1 MVKFIN
7 HSNNISNH
15 WNWSSKIIYK
25 SIEEFHLEVT
35 KHGFTHVDAPSHMIN
50 KGKSLNDCDLD
61 MLCGWAKIIDVSEC
75 MMDKP
80 ITRDF
85 LEKKTKNI
93 RKGDIVILKSNLNDI
108 YPNTSEKYWKNS
120 PYLEDSG
127 SKFLISKNIK
137 AIVFDFPQD
146 RAAKDLQFRVVK
158 NKEFTEHQ
166 IVLGAGVMHVEHVIN
181 LNLINS
187 DEFFFF
193 ALPIKLPYADGG
205 NSNPISIHDIE
216 KKEYSIIDHSKT
228 MENNKNFKSYLTLSF
243 EKGDQV
249 QETGFSLVGL
259 THTMF
264 ISSNKEAY
272 ENMFEKLVIDKFEII
287 SDINE
292 LGKRNYDT
300 VFINNEKIDYDFLS
314 ENLTDKKIDIL
325 CLPSQPSIEQLQK
338 IQKKVDKV
346 FINLEN
352 INQIYY
358 NSKIIFG
365 ILKFDNSL
373 VSPVRVI
380 SIS

>member
-1 MVKFIN
+1 MIKFIN
-7 HSNNISNH
+7 HSNYISNH

-85 LEKKTKNI
+85 LEKKTNNI
-93 RKGDIVILKSNLNDI
+93 KKGDIVVLKSNLNDK

-205 NSNPISIHDIE
+205 NSTPISIHNIE
-216 KKEYSIIDHSKT
+216 KKEYTIIDHSKT
-228 MENNKNFKSYLTLSF
+228 LENDKNFKSYLTLSF

-272 ENMFEKLVIDKFEII
+272 ENMFEKLVIDKFEIV
-287 SDINE
+287 SDIDE
-292 LGKRNYDT
+292 LRERNYGT
-300 VFINNEKIDYDFLS
+300 VFINNEKIDYDLLS
-314 ENLTDKKIDIL
+314 KNLKDKKIDIL
-325 CLPSQPSIEQLQK
+325 CLPSQPSFEQLQK
-338 IQKKVDKV
+338 IQKKVDKI

-352 INQIYY
+352 INLINN

>member
-1 MVKFIN
+1 MIKFIN
-7 HSNNISNH
+7 HSNYISNH

-35 KHGFTHVDAPSHMIN
+35 KHGFTHVDAPSHMIH

-80 ITRDF
+80 ITREF
-85 LEKKTKNI
+85 LEKRADNI
-93 RKGDIVILKSNLNDI
+93 KKGDIVVLKSNLNNI
-108 YPNTSEKYWKNS
+108 YPNTTEKYWKNS

-127 SKFLISKNIK
+127 SEFLISKKIK

-146 RAAKDLQFRVVK
+146 RAAKDLQFRVVE

-166 IVLGAGVMHVEHVIN
+166 IVLGAGVMHVEHVVN

-193 ALPIKLPYADGG
+193 ALPIKIPFADGG
-205 NSNPISIHDIE
+205 NSTPISVHNIE
-216 KKEYSIIDHSKT
+216 NKKYSIVDHSKS
-228 MENNKNFKSYLTLSF
+228 MENNRNFKSYLTLSF

-249 QETGFSLVGL
+249 QETGFSLIGL

-272 ENMFEKLVIDKFEII
+272 ENMFEKLVIDKFEIV
-287 SDINE
+287 SDIDR
-292 LGKRNYDT
+292 LGQGDYGT
-300 VFINNEKIDYDFLS
+300 VFINNKEINYDSLL
-314 ENLTDKKIDIL
+314 ENLKDKKIDIL
-325 CLPSQPSIEQLQK
+325 CFPSQPSIGQLEE
-338 IQKKVDKV
+338 IQKKVDKI

-352 INQIYY
+352 MSQIKN

>member
-1 MVKFIN
+1 MIKFIN
-7 HSNNISNH
+7 HSNYISNH

-25 SIEEFHLEVT
+25 SIKEFHLEVT
-35 KHGFTHVDAPSHMIN
+35 KHGFTHVDAPSHMIH

-80 ITRDF
+80 ITREF
-85 LEKKTKNI
+85 LEKRADNI
-93 RKGDIVILKSNLNDI
+93 KKGDIVVLKSNLNNI
-108 YPNTSEKYWKNS
+108 YPNTTEKYWKNS

-127 SKFLISKNIK
+127 SEFLISKKIK

-146 RAAKDLQFRVVK
+146 RAAKDLQFRVVE

-166 IVLGAGVMHVEHVIN
+166 IVLGAGVMHVEHVVN

-193 ALPIKLPYADGG
+193 ALPIKIPFADGG
-205 NSNPISIHDIE
+205 NSTPISVHNIE
-216 KKEYSIIDHSKT
+216 NKKYSIVDHSKS
-228 MENNKNFKSYLTLSF
+228 MENNRNFKSYLTLSF

-249 QETGFSLVGL
+249 QETGFSLIGL

-272 ENMFEKLVIDKFEII
+272 ENMFEKLVIDKFEIV
-287 SDINE
+287 SDINK
-292 LGKRNYDT
+292 LGQGDYGA
-300 VFINNEKIDYDFLS
+300 VFINNKEINYDSLL
-314 ENLTDKKIDIL
+314 ENLKDKKIDIL
-325 CLPSQPSIEQLQK
+325 CFPSQPSIGQLEE
-338 IQKKVDKV
+338 IQKKVDKI

-352 INQIYY
+352 MSQIKN

>member
-1 MVKFIN
+1 MIKFIN
-7 HSNNISNH
+7 HSNYISNH

-25 SIEEFHLEVT
+25 SIKEFHLEVT
-35 KHGFTHVDAPSHMIN
+35 KHGFTHVDAPSHMIH

-80 ITRDF
+80 ITREF
-85 LEKKTKNI
+85 LEKRADNI
-93 RKGDIVILKSNLNDI
+93 KKGDIVVLKSNLNNI
-108 YPNTSEKYWKNS
+108 YPNTTEKYWKNS

-127 SKFLISKNIK
+127 SEFLISKKIK

-146 RAAKDLQFRVVK
+146 RAAKDLQFRVVE

-166 IVLGAGVMHVEHVIN
+166 IVLGAGVMHVEHVVN

-193 ALPIKLPYADGG
+193 ALPIKMPYADGG
-205 NSNPISIHDIE
+205 NSTPISVHNLE
-216 KKEYSIIDHSKT
+216 NRKYSIVDHSKS
-228 MENNKNFKSYLTLSF
+228 MENNRNFKSYLTLSF

-249 QETGFSLVGL
+249 QETGFSLIGL

-272 ENMFEKLVIDKFEII
+272 ENMFEKLVIDKFEIV
-287 SDINE
+287 SDINK
-292 LGKRNYDT
+292 LGQGDYGT
-300 VFINNEKIDYDFLS
+300 VFINNKEINYDSLL
-314 ENLTDKKIDIL
+314 ENLKDKKIDIL
-325 CLPSQPSIEQLQK
+325 CFPSQPSIGQLEE
-338 IQKKVDKV
+338 IQKKVDKI

-352 INQIYY
+352 MNQIKN
-358 NSKIIFG
+358 NSVIIFG

>member
-1 MVKFIN
+1 MIKFIN
-7 HSNNISNH
+7 HSNYISNH

-25 SIEEFHLEVT
+25 SIEDFHLEVT

-85 LEKKTKNI
+85 LERKGENI
-93 RKGDIVILKSNLNDI
+93 KKGDIVVLKSNLNDV

-120 PYLEDSG
+120 PYLDDSG
-127 SKFLISKNIK
+127 SEFLVSKNIK
-137 AIVFDFPQD
+137 SIVFDFPQD

-166 IVLGAGVMHVEHVIN
+166 IVLGAGVMHVEHAIN
-181 LNLINS
+181 LNLIES
-187 DEFFFF
+187 DEFYFFS
-193 ALPIKLPYADGG
+193 LPIKLPFADGG
-205 NSNPISIHDIE
+205 NSTPISVHNLE
-216 KKEYSIIDHSKT
+216 KRKYTIVDHSKS
-228 MENNKNFKSYLTLSF
+228 MENNNDFKSYLKLSF

-249 QETGFSLVGL
+249 QETGFTLTGI

-264 ISSNKEAY
+264 ISSNKKAY
-272 ENMFEKLVIDKFEII
+272 ENMFEKLVIDVFENVF
-287 SDINE
+287 DINE
-292 LGKRNYDT
+292 LKKINNGA
-300 VFINNEKIDYDFLS
+300 VFINNEDIDYDLLIK
-314 ENLTDKKIDIL
+314 NLADKKIDIL
-325 CLPSQPSIEQLQK
+325 CLPSQPSIRQLQEL
-338 IQKKVDKV
+338 QKKVDKI

-352 INQIYY
+352 LSQLNG

-365 ILKFDNSL
+365 ILKFKDSL

>member
-1 MVKFIN
+1 MIKFIN
-7 HSNNISNH
+7 HSNYISNH

-25 SIEEFHLEVT
+25 SIKEFHLEVT
-35 KHGFTHVDAPSHMIN
+35 KHGFTHVDAPSHMIH

-80 ITRDF
+80 ITREF
-85 LEKKTKNI
+85 LEKRADNI
-93 RKGDIVILKSNLNDI
+93 KKGDIVVLKSNLNNI
-108 YPNTSEKYWKNS
+108 YPNTTEKYWKNS

-127 SKFLISKNIK
+127 SEFLISKKIK

-146 RAAKDLQFRVVK
+146 RAAKDLQFRVVE

-166 IVLGAGVMHVEHVIN
+166 IVLGAGVMHVEHVVN

-193 ALPIKLPYADGG
+193 ALPIKMPYADGG
-205 NSNPISIHDIE
+205 NSTPISIHNLE
-216 KKEYSIIDHSKT
+216 NRKYSIVDHSKS
-228 MENNKNFKSYLTLSF
+228 MENNRNFKSYLTLSF

-249 QETGFSLVGL
+249 QETGFSLIGL

-272 ENMFEKLVIDKFEII
+272 ENMFEKLVIDKFEIV
-287 SDINE
+287 SDINK
-292 LGKRNYDT
+292 LGQGDYGT
-300 VFINNEKIDYDFLS
+300 VFINNKEINYDSLL
-314 ENLTDKKIDIL
+314 ENLKDKKIDIL
-325 CLPSQPSIEQLQK
+325 CFPSQPSIGQLEE
-338 IQKKVDKV
+338 IQKKVDKI

-352 INQIYY
+352 MSQIKN

>member
-1 MVKFIN
+1 MIKFIN
-7 HSNNISNH
+7 HSNYISNH

-25 SIEEFHLEVT
+25 SIKEFHLEVT
-35 KHGFTHVDAPSHMIN
+35 KHGFTHVDAPSHMIH

-80 ITRDF
+80 ITREF
-85 LEKKTKNI
+85 LEKRADSIK
-93 RKGDIVILKSNLNDI
+93 KGDIVVLKSNLNNI
-108 YPNTSEKYWKNS
+108 YPNTTEKYWKNS

-127 SKFLISKNIK
+127 SEFLISKKIK

-146 RAAKDLQFRVVK
+146 RAAKDLQFRVVE

-166 IVLGAGVMHVEHVIN
+166 IVLGAGVMHVEHVVN

-193 ALPIKLPYADGG
+193 ALPIKIPYADGG
-205 NSNPISIHDIE
+205 NSTPISLHNIE
-216 KKEYSIIDHSKT
+216 NKKYSIVDHSKS
-228 MENNKNFKSYLTLSF
+228 MENNRNFKSYLTLSF

-249 QETGFSLVGL
+249 QETGFSLIGL

-272 ENMFEKLVIDKFEII
+272 ANMFRKLVIDKFEIV
-287 SDINE
+287 SDIDR
-292 LGKRNYDT
+292 LGQGDYGT
-300 VFINNEKIDYDFLS
+300 VFINNKEINYDSLL
-314 ENLTDKKIDIL
+314 ENLKDKKIDIL
-325 CLPSQPSIEQLQK
+325 CFPSQPSIGQLEE
-338 IQKKVDKV
+338 IQKKVDKI

-352 INQIYY
+352 MNQIKN

>member
-1 MVKFIN
+1 MIKFIN
-7 HSNNISNH
+7 HSNYISNH

-25 SIEEFHLEVT
+25 SIKEFHLEVS
-35 KHGFTHVDAPSHMIN
+35 KHGFTHVDAPSHMIH

-80 ITRDF
+80 ITREF
-85 LEKKTKNI
+85 LEKRADNI
-93 RKGDIVILKSNLNDI
+93 KKGDIVVLKSNLNNI
-108 YPNTSEKYWKNS
+108 YPNTTEKYWKNS

-127 SKFLISKNIK
+127 SEFLISKKIK

-146 RAAKDLQFRVVK
+146 RAAKDLQFRVVE

-166 IVLGAGVMHVEHVIN
+166 IVLGAGVMHVEHVVN

-193 ALPIKLPYADGG
+193 ALPIKMPYADGG
-205 NSNPISIHDIE
+205 NSTPISVHNLE
-216 KKEYSIIDHSKT
+216 NRKYSIVDHSKS
-228 MENNKNFKSYLTLSF
+228 MENNRNFKSYLTLSF

-249 QETGFSLVGL
+249 QETGFSLIGL

-272 ENMFEKLVIDKFEII
+272 ANMFRKLVIDKFEIV
-287 SDINE
+287 SDINK
-292 LGKRNYDT
+292 LGQGDYGT
-300 VFINNEKIDYDFLS
+300 VFINNKEINYDSLL
-314 ENLTDKKIDIL
+314 ENLKDKKIDIL
-325 CLPSQPSIEQLQK
+325 CFPSQPSIGQLEE
-338 IQKKVDKV
+338 IQKKVDKI

-352 INQIYY
+352 MSQIKN
-358 NSKIIFG
+358 NSKVIFG

>member
-1 MVKFIN
+1 VIKFIN
-7 HSNNISNH
+7 HSNYISNH

-85 LEKKTKNI
+85 LEKKANNI
-93 RKGDIVILKSNLNDI
+93 KKGDIVVLKSNLNDK

-158 NKEFTEHQ
+158 NNEFTEHQ
-166 IVLGAGVMHVEHVIN
+166 IVLGAGVMHVEHVIK
-181 LNLINS
+181 LNLIKS

-205 NSNPISIHDIE
+205 NCTPISIHNIE
-216 KKEYSIIDHSKT
+216 KKEYSIVDHSKT

-272 ENMFEKLVIDKFEII
+272 DNMFEKLVIDKFEIV

-292 LGKRNYDT
+292 LRERNYGT
-300 VFINNEKIDYDFLS
+300 VFINNEKIDYDLMS
-314 ENLTDKKIDIL
+314 KNLTDKKIDIL
-325 CLPSQPSIEQLQK
+325 CLSSQPSIEHLQK
-338 IQKKVDKV
+338 IQKKVDKI

-352 INQIYY
+352 INKINY

-365 ILKFDNSL
+365 ILKFENSL
-373 VSPVRVI
+373 VSPVRVV

>member
-1 MVKFIN
+1 MIKFIN
-7 HSNNISNH
+7 HSNYISNH

-93 RKGDIVILKSNLNDI
+93 KKGDIVVLKSNLNDI

-127 SKFLISKNIK
+127 SKFLVSKKIK

-216 KKEYSIIDHSKT
+216 KKEYSIVDHSKS

-249 QETGFSLVGL
+249 QETGFTLVGL

-292 LGKRNYDT
+292 LRERNYDT
-300 VFINNEKIDYDFLS
+300 VFINNENIDYDFLS
-314 ENLTDKKIDIL
+314 KKLSDKKIDIL

-352 INQIYY
+352 INQINY

>member
-1 MVKFIN
+1 MIKFIN
-7 HSNNISNH
+7 HSNYISNH

-25 SIEEFHLEVT
+25 SIKEFHLEVT
-35 KHGFTHVDAPSHMIN
+35 KHGFTHVDAPSHMIK

-85 LEKKTKNI
+85 LERKGENI
-93 RKGDIVILKSNLNDI
+93 KKGDIIVLKSNLNDV
-108 YPNTSEKYWKNS
+108 YPNTSENYWKNS
-120 PYLEDSG
+120 PYLDDSG
-127 SKFLISKNIK
+127 SEFLVSKNIK
-137 AIVFDFPQD
+137 SIVFDFPQD

-166 IVLGAGVMHVEHVIN
+166 IVLGAGVMHVEHAIN
-181 LNLINS
+181 LNLIKS
-187 DEFFFF
+187 DEFYFF
-193 ALPIKLPYADGG
+193 ALPIKLPFADGG
-205 NSNPISIHDIE
+205 NSTPISVHNLE
-216 KKEYSIIDHSKT
+216 KRKYSIVDHSKS
-228 MENNKNFKSYLTLSF
+228 MENNNNFKSYLKLSF

-249 QETGFSLVGL
+249 QETGFTLTGI

-264 ISSNKEAY
+264 ISSNEKAY
-272 ENMFEKLVIDKFEII
+272 ENMFEKLVIDVFENVF
-287 SDINE
+287 DLNE
-292 LGKRNYDT
+292 LKKINNGA
-300 VFINNEKIDYDFLS
+300 VFINNKNIDYDL
-314 ENLTDKKIDIL
+314 LIKDLADKKIDIL
-325 CLPSQPSIEQLQK
+325 CLPSQPSIRQLQE
-338 IQKKVDKV
+338 IQKKVDKI

-352 INQIYY
+352 LNQLNG

-365 ILKFDNSL
+365 ILKFKKSL

>member
-1 MVKFIN
+1 
-7 HSNNISNH
+7 
-15 WNWSSKIIYK
+15 
-25 SIEEFHLEVT
+25 
-35 KHGFTHVDAPSHMIN
+35 
-50 KGKSLNDCDLD
+50 

-85 LEKKTKNI
+85 LEKRTENI
-93 RKGDIVILKSNLNDI
+93 KKGDIVVLKSNLNNI

-127 SKFLISKNIK
+127 SEFLISKNIK

-187 DEFFFF
+187 NEFFFF
-193 ALPIKLPYADGG
+193 GLPIKLPYADGG
-205 NSNPISIHDIE
+205 NSTPISIHNIE
-216 KKEYSIIDHSKT
+216 NRKYSIVDHSKS
-228 MENNKNFKSYLTLSF
+228 MENNRNFKSYLTLSF

-249 QETGFSLVGL
+249 QETGFTFLGL

-264 ISSNKEAY
+264 ISSNKDAY
-272 ENMFEKLVIDKFEII
+272 ENMFEKLVIDEFKIV

-292 LGKRNYDT
+292 LSEKNYGT
-300 VFINNEKIDYDFLS
+300 VFIDNEKINYDLLFQD
-314 ENLTDKKIDIL
+314 LTDKKIDIL
-325 CLPSQPSIEQLQK
+325 CLPSQPSLAQLK
-338 IQKKVDKV
+338 DIQKKVDKI
-346 FINLEN
+346 FINLEQ
-352 INQIYY
+352 INKIKI

-365 ILKFDNSL
+365 ILKFKETL
-373 VSPVRVI
+373 ISPVRVV

>member
-1 MVKFIN
+1 MIKFIN
-7 HSNNISNH
+7 HSNYISNH

-25 SIEEFHLEVT
+25 SIKEFHLEVT
-35 KHGFTHVDAPSHMIN
+35 KHGFTHVDAPSHMIH

-80 ITRDF
+80 ITREF
-85 LEKKTKNI
+85 LEKRADNI
-93 RKGDIVILKSNLNDI
+93 KKGDIVVLKSNLNNI
-108 YPNTSEKYWKNS
+108 YPNTTEKYWKNS

-127 SKFLISKNIK
+127 SEFLISKKIK

-146 RAAKDLQFRVVK
+146 RAAKDLQFRVVE

-166 IVLGAGVMHVEHVIN
+166 IVLGAGVMHVEHVVN

-193 ALPIKLPYADGG
+193 ALPIKIPYADGG
-205 NSNPISIHDIE
+205 NSTPISVHNIE
-216 KKEYSIIDHSKT
+216 NKKYSIVDHSKS
-228 MENNKNFKSYLTLSF
+228 MENNRNFKSYLTLSF

-249 QETGFSLVGL
+249 QETGFSLIGL

-272 ENMFEKLVIDKFEII
+272 ENMFEKLVIDKFEIV
-287 SDINE
+287 SDINK
-292 LGKRNYDT
+292 LGQGDYGA
-300 VFINNEKIDYDFLS
+300 VFINNKEINYDSLL
-314 ENLTDKKIDIL
+314 ENLKDKKIDIL
-325 CLPSQPSIEQLQK
+325 CFPSQPSIGQLEE
-338 IQKKVDKV
+338 IQKKVDKI

-352 INQIYY
+352 MNQIKN
-358 NSKIIFG
+358 NSVIIFG

>member
-1 MVKFIN
+1 MIKFIN
-7 HSNNISNH
+7 HSNYISNH

-25 SIEEFHLEVT
+25 SIKDFYLEVT
-35 KHGFTHVDAPSHMIN
+35 KHGFTHVDAPSHMIH
-50 KGKSLNDCDLD
+50 KGKSLDDCDLD
-61 MLCGWAKIIDVSEC
+61 LLSGWAKIIDVSEC

-80 ITRDF
+80 ITREF
-85 LEKKTKNI
+85 LEKRADHIKE
-93 RKGDIVILKSNLNDI
+93 GDIVVLKSNLNKV
-108 YPNTSEKYWKNS
+108 YSNTSENYWKNS

-166 IVLGAGVMHVEHVIN
+166 IVLGAGVMHVEHVVN

-187 DEFFFF
+187 EEFFFF

-205 NSNPISIHDIE
+205 NCTPISVHNIE
-216 KKEYSIIDHSKT
+216 NKKYSIIDHSKL
-228 MENNKNFKSYLTLSF
+228 MKNNKNFQSYRTLSF

-272 ENMFEKLVIDKFEII
+272 ENMFEKLVIDKFKIV

-292 LGKRNYDT
+292 LKKINYGT
-300 VFINNEKIDYDFLS
+300 VFINNKKIDYDLLIKKLKF
-314 ENLTDKKIDIL
+314 KKIDIL
-325 CLPSQPSIEQLQK
+325 CLPTQPSIDQLQELQK
-338 IQKKVDKV
+338 IVDKI

-352 INQIYY
+352 LEQIND

-380 SIS
+380 SII

>member
-1 MVKFIN
+1 MIKFIN
-7 HSNNISNH
+7 HSNYISNH

-25 SIEEFHLEVT
+25 SIKEFHLEVT
-35 KHGFTHVDAPSHMIN
+35 KHGFTHVDAPSHMIH

-80 ITRDF
+80 ITREF
-85 LEKKTKNI
+85 LEKRADNI
-93 RKGDIVILKSNLNDI
+93 KKGDIVVLKSNLNNI
-108 YPNTSEKYWKNS
+108 YPNTTEKYWKNS

-127 SKFLISKNIK
+127 SEFLISKKIK

-146 RAAKDLQFRVVK
+146 RAAKDLQFRVVE

-166 IVLGAGVMHVEHVIN
+166 IVLGAGVMHVEHVVN

-193 ALPIKLPYADGG
+193 ALPIKIPYADGG
-205 NSNPISIHDIE
+205 NSTPISVHNIE
-216 KKEYSIIDHSKT
+216 NKKYSIVDHSKS
-228 MENNKNFKSYLTLSF
+228 MENNRNFKSYLTLSF

-249 QETGFSLVGL
+249 QETGFSLIGL

-272 ENMFEKLVIDKFEII
+272 ENMFEKLVIDKFEIV
-287 SDINE
+287 SDINK
-292 LGKRNYDT
+292 LGQGDYGT
-300 VFINNEKIDYDFLS
+300 VFINNKEINYDSLL
-314 ENLTDKKIDIL
+314 ENLKDKKIDIL
-325 CLPSQPSIEQLQK
+325 CFPSQPSIGQLEE
-338 IQKKVDKV
+338 IQKKVDKI

-352 INQIYY
+352 MSQIKN

>member
-1 MVKFIN
+1 VIKFIN
-7 HSNNISNH
+7 HSNYISNH

-25 SIEEFHLEVT
+25 SIKEFHLEVT
-35 KHGFTHVDAPSHMIN
+35 KHGFTHVDAPSHMIH

-80 ITRDF
+80 ITREF
-85 LEKKTKNI
+85 LEKRADNI
-93 RKGDIVILKSNLNDI
+93 KKGDIVVLKSNLNNI
-108 YPNTSEKYWKNS
+108 YPNTTEKYWKNS

-127 SKFLISKNIK
+127 SEFLISKKIK

-146 RAAKDLQFRVVK
+146 RAAKDLQFRVVE

-166 IVLGAGVMHVEHVIN
+166 IVLGAGVMHVEHVVN

-193 ALPIKLPYADGG
+193 ALPIKIPYADGG
-205 NSNPISIHDIE
+205 NSTPISLHNIE
-216 KKEYSIIDHSKT
+216 NKKYSIVDHSKS
-228 MENNKNFKSYLTLSF
+228 MENNRNFKSYLTLSF

-249 QETGFSLVGL
+249 QETGFSLIGL

-272 ENMFEKLVIDKFEII
+272 ENMFEKLVIDKFEIV
-287 SDINE
+287 SDINK
-292 LGKRNYDT
+292 LGQGDYGT
-300 VFINNEKIDYDFLS
+300 VFINNKEINYDSLL
-314 ENLTDKKIDIL
+314 ENLKDKKIDIL
-325 CLPSQPSIEQLQK
+325 CFPSQPSIGQLEE
-338 IQKKVDKV
+338 IQKKVDKI

-352 INQIYY
+352 MSQIKN

>member
-1 MVKFIN
+1 MIKFIN
-7 HSNNISNH
+7 HSNYISNH

-61 MLCGWAKIIDVSEC
+61 MFCGWAKIIDVSEC

-85 LEKKTKNI
+85 LEKKTNNI
-93 RKGDIVILKSNLNDI
+93 KKGDIVVLKSNLNDK

-166 IVLGAGVMHVEHVIN
+166 IVLGAGVMHVEHVIK
-181 LNLINS
+181 LNLIKSN
-187 DEFFFF
+187 EFFFF

-205 NSNPISIHDIE
+205 NSTPISISNIE
-216 KKEYSIIDHSKT
+216 KKKYSIVDHSKT

-272 ENMFEKLVIDKFEII
+272 ENMFEKLVIDKFEIV

-292 LGKRNYDT
+292 LRERNYGT
-300 VFINNEKIDYDFLS
+300 VFINNEKIDYDLMS
-314 ENLTDKKIDIL
+314 KNLTDIKIDIL
-325 CLPSQPSIEQLQK
+325 CLSSQPSIEHLQK
-338 IQKKVDKV
+338 IQKKVDKI

-352 INQIYY
+352 INKINY

-365 ILKFDNSL
+365 ILKFENSL
-373 VSPVRVI
+373 VSPVRVV

>member
-1 MVKFIN
+1 MIKFIN
-7 HSNNISNH
+7 HSNHISNH

-25 SIEEFHLEVT
+25 SIKEFHLEVS
-35 KHGFTHVDAPSHMIN
+35 KHGFTHVDAPSHMIH

-80 ITRDF
+80 ITREF
-85 LEKKTKNI
+85 LEKRADSIK
-93 RKGDIVILKSNLNDI
+93 KGDIVVLKSNLNNI
-108 YPNTSEKYWKNS
+108 YPNTTEKYWKNS

-127 SKFLISKNIK
+127 SEFLISKKIK

-166 IVLGAGVMHVEHVIN
+166 IVLGAGVMHVEHVVN

-193 ALPIKLPYADGG
+193 ALPIKMPYADGG
-205 NSNPISIHDIE
+205 NSTPISVHNLE
-216 KKEYSIIDHSKT
+216 NRKYSIVDHSKS
-228 MENNKNFKSYLTLSF
+228 MENNRNFKSYLTLSF

-249 QETGFSLVGL
+249 QETGFSLIGL

-272 ENMFEKLVIDKFEII
+272 ANMFRKLVIDKFEIV
-287 SDINE
+287 SDIDR
-292 LGKRNYDT
+292 LGQGDYGT
-300 VFINNEKIDYDFLS
+300 VFINNKEINYDSLI
-314 ENLTDKKIDIL
+314 ENLKDKKIDIL
-325 CLPSQPSIEQLQK
+325 CFPSQPSIGQLEE
-338 IQKKVDKV
+338 IQKKVDKI

-352 INQIYY
+352 MNQIKN

>member
-1 MVKFIN
+1 VIKFIN
-7 HSNNISNH
+7 HSNYISNH

-25 SIEEFHLEVT
+25 SIEDFHLEVT

-85 LEKKTKNI
+85 LERKGENI
-93 RKGDIVILKSNLNDI
+93 KKGDIVVLKSNLNDV

-120 PYLEDSG
+120 PYLDDSG
-127 SKFLISKNIK
+127 SEFLVSKNIK
-137 AIVFDFPQD
+137 SIVFDFPQD

-166 IVLGAGVMHVEHVIN
+166 IVLGAGVMHVEHAIN
-181 LNLINS
+181 LNLIES
-187 DEFFFF
+187 DEFYFFS
-193 ALPIKLPYADGG
+193 LPIKLPFADGG
-205 NSNPISIHDIE
+205 NCTPISVHKLE
-216 KKEYSIIDHSKT
+216 KRKYTIVDHSKS
-228 MENNKNFKSYLTLSF
+228 MENNNDFKSYLKLSF

-249 QETGFSLVGL
+249 QETGFTLTGI

-264 ISSNKEAY
+264 ISSNKKAY
-272 ENMFEKLVIDKFEII
+272 ENMFEKLVIDVFENVF
-287 SDINE
+287 DINE
-292 LGKRNYDT
+292 LKKINNGA
-300 VFINNEKIDYDFLS
+300 VFINNKDIDYDLLIK
-314 ENLTDKKIDIL
+314 NLADKKIDIL
-325 CLPSQPSIEQLQK
+325 CLPSQPSIRQLQEL
-338 IQKKVDKV
+338 QKKVDKI

-352 INQIYY
+352 LNQLNG

-365 ILKFDNSL
+365 ILKFKDSL

>member
-7 HSNNISNH
+7 HSNYISKH
-15 WNWSSKIIYK
+15 WNWSSEIIYK
-25 SIEEFHLEVT
+25 SIKEFHLEVT
-35 KHGFTHVDAPSHMIN
+35 KHGFTHVDAPCHMIN
-50 KGKSLNDCDLD
+50 KGNSLNDCDLD

-80 ITRDF
+80 ITREF
-85 LEKKTKNI
+85 LEKRAGNI
-93 RKGDIVILKSNLNDI
+93 NKGDIVVLKSNLNNL
-108 YPNTSEKYWKNS
+108 YPNTSKKYWENS

-127 SKFLISKNIK
+127 SEFLISKNIK

-158 NKEFTEHQ
+158 NNEFTEHQ
-166 IVLGAGVMHVEHVIN
+166 IVLGAGVMHVEHVVN
-181 LNLINS
+181 LNLINTG
-187 DEFFFF
+187 EFFFF
-193 ALPIKLPYADGG
+193 ALPVKLPYADGG
-205 NSNPISIHDIE
+205 NCTPISIHNIE
-216 KKEYSIIDHSKT
+216 NKKYSIVDHSQS

-249 QETGFSLVGL
+249 QETGFSLIGL

-264 ISSNKEAY
+264 ISSNKDAY
-272 ENMFEKLVIDKFEII
+272 ENMFEKLVIDEFEIV

-292 LGKRNYDT
+292 LSEKNYAT
-300 VFINNEKIDYDFLS
+300 VFINNEKINYDLLC

-325 CLPSQPSIEQLQK
+325 CLPSQPSLEQLQD
-338 IQKKVDKV
+338 IQKSVDKI
-346 FINLEN
+346 FINLEQ
-352 INQIYY
+352 INKIKN

-365 ILKFDNSL
+365 ILKFNETL
-373 VSPVRVI
+373 ISPVRVV

>member
-1 MVKFIN
+1 
-7 HSNNISNH
+7 
-15 WNWSSKIIYK
+15 
-25 SIEEFHLEVT
+25 
-35 KHGFTHVDAPSHMIN
+35 MIH

-80 ITRDF
+80 ITREF
-85 LEKKTKNI
+85 LEKRADNI
-93 RKGDIVILKSNLNDI
+93 KKGDIVVLKSNLNNI
-108 YPNTSEKYWKNS
+108 YPNTTEKYWKNS

-127 SKFLISKNIK
+127 SEFLISKKIK

-146 RAAKDLQFRVVK
+146 RAAKDLQFRVVE

-166 IVLGAGVMHVEHVIN
+166 IVLGAGVMHVEHVVN

-193 ALPIKLPYADGG
+193 ALPIKIPYADGG
-205 NSNPISIHDIE
+205 NSTPISVHNIE
-216 KKEYSIIDHSKT
+216 NKKYSIVDHSKS
-228 MENNKNFKSYLTLSF
+228 MENNRNFKSYLTLSF

-249 QETGFSLVGL
+249 QETGFSLIGL

-272 ENMFEKLVIDKFEII
+272 ANMFRKLVIDKFEIV
-287 SDINE
+287 SDINK
-292 LGKRNYDT
+292 LGQGDYGT
-300 VFINNEKIDYDFLS
+300 VFINNKEINYDSLL
-314 ENLTDKKIDIL
+314 ENLKDKKIDIL
-325 CLPSQPSIEQLQK
+325 CFPSQPSIGQLEE
-338 IQKKVDKV
+338 IQKKVDKI

-352 INQIYY
+352 MSQIKN
-358 NSKIIFG
+358 NSKVIFG

>member
-1 MVKFIN
+1 MIKFIN
-7 HSNNISNH
+7 HSNYISNH

-25 SIEEFHLEVT
+25 SIKEFHLEVT
-35 KHGFTHVDAPSHMIN
+35 KHGFTHVDAPSHMIH

-80 ITRDF
+80 ITREF
-85 LEKKTKNI
+85 LEKRADNI
-93 RKGDIVILKSNLNDI
+93 KKGDIVVLKSNLNNI
-108 YPNTSEKYWKNS
+108 YPNTTEKYWKNS

-127 SKFLISKNIK
+127 SEFLISKKIK

-166 IVLGAGVMHVEHVIN
+166 IVLGAGVMHVEHVVN

-193 ALPIKLPYADGG
+193 ALPIKMPYADGG
-205 NSNPISIHDIE
+205 NSTPISVHNLE
-216 KKEYSIIDHSKT
+216 NRKYSIVDHSKS
-228 MENNKNFKSYLTLSF
+228 MENNRNFKSYLTLSF

-249 QETGFSLVGL
+249 QETGFSLIGL

-272 ENMFEKLVIDKFEII
+272 ANMFRKLVIDKFEIV
-287 SDINE
+287 SDINK
-292 LGKRNYDT
+292 LGQGDYGT
-300 VFINNEKIDYDFLS
+300 VFINNKEINYDSLL
-314 ENLTDKKIDIL
+314 ENLKDKKIDIL
-325 CLPSQPSIEQLQK
+325 CFPSQPSIGQLEE
-338 IQKKVDKV
+338 IQKKVDKI

-352 INQIYY
+352 MSQIKN

>member
-1 MVKFIN
+1 MIKFIN
-7 HSNNISNH
+7 HSNYISNH

-25 SIEEFHLEVT
+25 SIEDFHLEVT

-85 LEKKTKNI
+85 LERKGENI
-93 RKGDIVILKSNLNDI
+93 KKGDIVVLKSNLNDV

-120 PYLEDSG
+120 PYLDDSG
-127 SKFLISKNIK
+127 SEFLVSKNIK
-137 AIVFDFPQD
+137 SIVFDFPQD

-166 IVLGAGVMHVEHVIN
+166 IVLGAGVMHVEHAIN
-181 LNLINS
+181 LNLIES
-187 DEFFFF
+187 DEFYFFS
-193 ALPIKLPYADGG
+193 LPIKLPFADGG
-205 NSNPISIHDIE
+205 NSTPISIHNLE
-216 KKEYSIIDHSKT
+216 KRKYSIVDHSKS
-228 MENNKNFKSYLTLSF
+228 MENNNDFKSYLKLSF

-249 QETGFSLVGL
+249 QETGFTLTGI

-264 ISSNKEAY
+264 ISSNKKAY
-272 ENMFEKLVIDKFEII
+272 ENMFEKLVIDVFENVF
-287 SDINE
+287 DINE
-292 LGKRNYDT
+292 LKKINNGA
-300 VFINNEKIDYDFLS
+300 VFINNEDIDYDLLIK
-314 ENLTDKKIDIL
+314 NLADKKIDIL
-325 CLPSQPSIEQLQK
+325 CLPSQPSIRQLQEL
-338 IQKKVDKV
+338 QKKVDKI

-352 INQIYY
+352 LNQLNG

-365 ILKFDNSL
+365 ILKFKDSL

>member
-7 HSNNISNH
+7 HSNYISKH
-15 WNWSSKIIYK
+15 WNWSSEIIYK
-25 SIEEFHLEVT
+25 SIKEFHLEVT
-35 KHGFTHVDAPSHMIN
+35 KHGFTHVDAPCHMIN
-50 KGKSLNDCDLD
+50 KGNSLNDCDLD

-80 ITRDF
+80 ITREF
-85 LEKKTKNI
+85 LEKRAGNI
-93 RKGDIVILKSNLNDI
+93 NKGDIVVLKSNLNNL
-108 YPNTSEKYWKNS
+108 YPNTSKKYWENS

-127 SKFLISKNIK
+127 SEFLISKNIK
-137 AIVFDFPQD
+137 ALVFDFPQD

-166 IVLGAGVMHVEHVIN
+166 IVLGAGVMHVEHVVN
-181 LNLINS
+181 LNLINAG
-187 DEFFFF
+187 EFFFF
-193 ALPIKLPYADGG
+193 ALPVKLPYADGG
-205 NSNPISIHDIE
+205 NCTPISIHNIE
-216 KKEYSIIDHSKT
+216 NKKYSIVDHSQS

-249 QETGFSLVGL
+249 QETGFSLIGL

-264 ISSNKEAY
+264 ISSNKDAY
-272 ENMFEKLVIDKFEII
+272 ENMFEKLVIDEFEIV

-292 LGKRNYDT
+292 LSEKKYGT
-300 VFINNEKIDYDFLS
+300 VFINNEKINYDLLY

-325 CLPSQPSIEQLQK
+325 CLPSQPSLEQLQD
-338 IQKKVDKV
+338 IQKSVDKI
-346 FINLEN
+346 FINLEQ
-352 INQIYY
+352 INKIKN

-365 ILKFDNSL
+365 ILKFNETL
-373 VSPVRVI
+373 ISPVRVV